1 MPAMHF
7 YVTWPEGDTER
18 CYSPSTV
25 IAEYLKPG
33 ATYALR
39 EFARLSERALQEAS
53 NRVQQKYGYHCSS
66 AMDQLAQI
74 QQRLARY
81 PDSEPGHVTI
91 TKRVPA

>member
-18 CYSPSTV
+18 CYSPST
-25 IAEYLKPG
+25 IIGEYLKPG
-33 ATYALR
+33 VTYDLR
-39 EFARLSERALQEAS
+39 DFASLSEKALQEAS

-74 QQRLARY
+74 QQRVARY
-81 PDSEPGHVTI
+81 PDSEAAHVTV
-91 TKRVPA
+91 TKIIPA